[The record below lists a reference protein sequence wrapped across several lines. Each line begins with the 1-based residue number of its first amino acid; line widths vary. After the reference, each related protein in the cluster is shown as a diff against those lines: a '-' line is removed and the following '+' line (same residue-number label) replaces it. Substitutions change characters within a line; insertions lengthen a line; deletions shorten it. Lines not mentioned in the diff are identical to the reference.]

1 MITDESD
8 ERHMPSKKSI
18 GIAPLV
24 TGIGLTSQSLGQ
36 LLDSGVS
43 LWASAGFVGGV
54 AAILVGAGI
63 LLQWG
68 DFATESGKPIDR
80 PAATLAGIALASFV
94 LGAAVTV
101 V

>member
-1 MITDESD
+1 
-8 ERHMPSKKSI
+8 MPSKKSI

-24 TGIGLTSQSLGQ
+24 TGIALTSQSLGR

-43 LWASAGFVGGV
+43 PWAGAGFVGGV
-54 AAILVGAGI
+54 AAILVGVGI

-68 DFATESGKPIDR
+68 DFATGSGEPIDR
-80 PAATLAGIALASFV
+80 PAAILAGIALVSFV
-94 LGAAVTV
+94 VGAAVTV